1 MENFIIV
8 TAYLIIGKTLRLVPK
23 FPSETGNI
31 LNLFVIYVSLPALV
45 LLNVPELTFSTELM
59 VPILMP
65 WVMLVLSA
73 LIVLAISKT
82 LKWSREI
89 SGCLLLLVPL
99 GNTSFLGIPM
109 VNAFFGEKGIPYAVL
124 YDNLGSFL
132 ALATYGSFVLA
143 CYNGGESRPRVKE
156 IFRKIITFPPF
167 IALVL
172 GVMLKPFSYPGIIYP
187 ILQALASTLVPVV
200 MIAVGFQLTLRLSR
214 EVTAPLCCGLAVK
227 LVVAPLVAL
236 LLCTVLGLTGEPV
249 RVSIFEAGMPPMVSA
264 GALAIMAN
272 LSPPLTAALV
282 GLGIVASF
290 GTLPLLYLL
299 L

>member
-8 TAYLIIGKTLRLVPK
+8 TAYLIIGKTLRLLPK

-31 LNLFVIYVSLPALV
+31 LNLYVIYVSLPALV

-89 SGCLLLLVPL
+89 SGCLLLLAPL

-109 VNAFFGEKGIPYAVL
+109 VNAFFAEKGIPYAVL

-143 CYNGGESRPRVKE
+143 CYNGGESRPTVKE
-156 IFRKIITFPPF
+156 ICRKIITFPPF

-172 GVMLKPFSYPGIIYP
+172 GVMLKRFSYPGIIYP

-200 MIAVGFQLTLRLSR
+200 MIAVGFQLTVRLSR

-272 LSPPLTAALV
+272 LSPALTAALV